1 MLLQVVTVSV
11 GLDWFV
17 ASAVCLVSYA
27 FGLLVVVLAFELG
40 LLIWFAFVV
49 CGCVGAFCDWWV
61 VLCYVGV
68 AVRCCLRSRVCLCLM
83 CLCCLCLLVT
93 CWFELLVL
101 DVVAV
106 VWWFAWLMFASWV
119 WFDC

>member
-49 CGCVGAFCDWWV
+49 CVCVGAFCDWWV
-61 VLCYVGV
+61 VLCYVG
-68 AVRCCLRSRVCLCLM
+68 LRYDAACGRGFVC
-83 CLCCLCLLVT
+83 
-93 CWFELLVL
+93 
-101 DVVAV
+101 A
-106 VWWFAWLMFASWV
+106 
-119 WFDC
+119 